1 MNLLCTE
8 KQKMNSNT
16 VLLFAFLLNV
26 FFTHTLFICVALER
40 YSTKNILPLHT
51 IYIANRF
58 SFCNKHTNSIVTILI
73 VDLLTLGIIR
83 TVDIFTDFTLWDSLL
98 SAKKDKLEGLMTVF
112 CNVSL
117 CDATPIYIVGA
128 MNSFLFTA
136 DRFATLTIITTLKS
150 SSVLMVLNMVETSE
164 SSKTCVVLVESAC
177 LFNISLL

>member
-1 MNLLCTE
+1 MKKEQRVKRTKNREWMNLLCTE

-83 TVDIFTDFTLWDSLL
+83 TVDIFTPKTGL
-98 SAKKDKLEGLMTVF
+98 SSSWREMKLMTW
-112 CNVSL
+112 SGL
-117 CDATPIYIVGA
+117 C
-128 MNSFLFTA
+128 F
-136 DRFATLTIITTLKS
+136 ITRIKTLKI
-150 SSVLMVLNMVETSE
+150 LRLDICLYFFTSMW
-164 SSKTCVVLVESAC
+164 
-177 LFNISLL
+177 I

>member
-1 MNLLCTE
+1 MI
-8 KQKMNSNT
+8 S
-16 VLLFAFLLNV
+16 A
-26 FFTHTLFICVALER
+26 
-40 YSTKNILPLHT
+40 
-51 IYIANRF
+51 
-58 SFCNKHTNSIVTILI
+58 IVSE
-73 VDLLTLGIIR
+73 
-83 TVDIFTDFTLWDSLL
+83 DFTLWDSLL

>member
-73 VDLLTLGIIR
+73 IDLLTLGIIR
-83 TVDIFTDFTLWDSLL
+83 TVDIFTSSCSMDIIATTGKFRQPL
-98 SAKKDKLEGLMTVF
+98 S
-112 CNVSL
+112 NVHAHYLILSWQINL
-117 CDATPIYIVGA
+117 G
-128 MNSFLFTA
+128 
-136 DRFATLTIITTLKS
+136 
-150 SSVLMVLNMVETSE
+150 
-164 SSKTCVVLVESAC
+164 SAAQG
-177 LFNISLL
+177 